1 MARDAAS
8 QDDGGDRLLR
18 RAWRDWLRPHR
29 RRLALNIGLIAA
41 FAASNALYPEI
52 IRRSV
57 DALQAGNVGVISV
70 IAPII
75 VLVTAL
81 KGGLLYGH
89 RVLTNAVMAQVEA
102 DVQTRLF
109 RHLVDA
115 DLAWL
120 SREPPA
126 ALASRFTADVS
137 IMSAAMRAVVT
148 NALRDALMVV
158 TLFGALLWI
167 DVELTLIVLALAPL
181 AAWPI
186 SVVGRKLRRLARA
199 TSERVASTSA
209 TVVESFAGVHV
220 AKTYGME
227 PYLKAKTAGAFDALR
242 GLRVRAG
249 KAQSLIDPL
258 MEVLAGVAVAIVI
271 WLIGARIAAG
281 ENTLGDITG
290 FVTALLLAAQPVRAL
305 GNLNATV
312 QSGLASARRVYDLL
326 DQPAQIAEAP
336 GAPALAVTQGAIR
349 FEGVS
354 FRYGDGAP
362 ALCDFSLDIPGGA
375 RVALVGRSGAGKS
388 TVMNLI
394 PRLYDVTEGR
404 LLIDGRDVREVALAS
419 LRGSVAVVSQD
430 AVIFNDTIG
439 ANIALGRPGATQGEI
454 ETAARA
460 AACHDFISALPG
472 GYGAQAGERGDRL
485 SGGQRQRVSIARAFL
500 RDAPILLLDEATSAL
515 DAESEGAIRAAL
527 DRLSRGRTTLIIAHR
542 LSTILDADLIAVMD
556 RGRLVEL
563 GRHEA
568 LLAEG
573 GLYAMLYRMQFEG
586 ATG

>member
-18 RAWRDWLRPHR
+18 RAWRDWLWPHR

-41 FAASNALYPEI
+41 FAGSNALYPEI

-57 DALQAGNVGVISV
+57 DALQAGDVGVIGV

-102 DVQTRLF
+102 DIQTRLF

-126 ALASRFTADVS
+126 ALASRFTADVA
-137 IMSAAMRAVVT
+137 IMSGAMRAVVT

-186 SVVGRKLRRLARA
+186 AAVGRRLRKLARA

-227 PYLKAKTAGAFDALR
+227 PYLKVKTAGAFDALR

-249 KAQSLIDPL
+249 QAQSLIDPL

-305 GNLNATV
+305 GNLNAVV
-312 QSGLASARRVYDLL
+312 QGGLASARRVYDLL
-326 DQPAQIAEAP
+326 DQPAQIAEPP
-336 GAPALAVTQGAIR
+336 GAPALAVTEGAIR

-354 FRYGDGAP
+354 FRYGEGAP
-362 ALCDFSLDIPGGA
+362 ALSDFTLDIPGGA

-439 ANIALGRPGATQGEI
+439 ANIALGRPGATQGDI
-454 ETAARA
+454 EAAARA

-527 DRLSRGRTTLIIAHR
+527 DRLSEGRTTLIIAHR

-556 RGRLVEL
+556 RGRLVEQ

-568 LLAEG
+568 LVSEG